1 MLQYPKLFECWHDP
15 PTAPCPRARAHTH
28 TKCSLQ
34 QFRVWIFE
42 FGILNKYLYWLL
54 LLGRSKL
61 NLTWLA
67 RISCTLDSIFVYS
80 HLLIIFK
87 CLKIKQ
93 RKQLPEGALCAFLSM
108 VTSVH
113 QTESWLRDCRG
124 RQRGPFLSLVL
135 MVFGGG
141 TAALGTKLGELAHPL
156 CLAPVATS
164 AQALVDAADFPGTDF
179 L

>member
-1 MLQYPKLFECWHDP
+1 M
-15 PTAPCPRARAHTH
+15 
-28 TKCSLQ
+28 
-34 QFRVWIFE
+34 
-42 FGILNKYLYWLL
+42 
-54 LLGRSKL
+54 
-61 NLTWLA
+61 
-67 RISCTLDSIFVYS
+67 YS

-93 RKQLPEGALCAFLSM
+93 REQLPEGALRAFLSM
-108 VTSVH
+108 VMSMH
-113 QTESWLRDCRG
+113 QTASWLRDCRE
-124 RQRGPFLSLVL
+124 RQRGPFLSLVV